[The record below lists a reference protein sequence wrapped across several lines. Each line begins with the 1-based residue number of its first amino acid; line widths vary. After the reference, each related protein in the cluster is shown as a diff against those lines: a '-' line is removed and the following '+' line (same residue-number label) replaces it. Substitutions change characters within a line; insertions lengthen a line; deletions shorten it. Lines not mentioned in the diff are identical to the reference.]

1 MGKGNAVKK
10 HERKMQ
16 RKAERESDKMYEK
29 DKPHKREKYGTKSG
43 ASKFLHKYTGATVV
57 GVALLLIFVGW
68 LYHDSTLEEFEK
80 FTCSEVLR
88 YTGIDGLTDD
98 QLVKWNKILAECE
111 GKFTPP

>member
-1 MGKGNAVKK
+1 MGKDNAVKK

-29 DKPHKREKYGTKSG
+29 DKPRKREKYGSKSG
-43 ASKFLHKYTGATVV
+43 ANKLLHKYTGIIVV
-57 GVALLLIFVGW
+57 LTAIFVIFIAW
-68 LYHDSTLEEFEK
+68 LYHDSTLDEFEK